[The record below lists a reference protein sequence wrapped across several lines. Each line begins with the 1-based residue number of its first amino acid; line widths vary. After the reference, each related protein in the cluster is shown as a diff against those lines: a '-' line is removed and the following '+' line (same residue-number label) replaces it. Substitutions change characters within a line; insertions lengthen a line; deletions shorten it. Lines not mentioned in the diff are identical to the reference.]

1 MKDMQDQL
9 RRDLFE
15 QKEAFYTEWLTSLIK
30 GVLDFAP
37 LGGQELHLKLKVA
50 SDDGNLPCAFSFAA
64 LDLLTQVNASIQK
77 ASLQTDPPKSLLREP
92 SFFTTM
98 VL

>member
-1 MKDMQDQL
+1 MKVSLVKDMQDQL

-30 GVLDFAP
+30 SVLDFAP
-37 LGGQELHLKLKVA
+37 LGGQELHLKFKVA

-64 LDLLTQVNASIQK
+64 LDLLTQVNA
-77 ASLQTDPPKSLLREP
+77 
-92 SFFTTM
+92 
-98 VL
+98 